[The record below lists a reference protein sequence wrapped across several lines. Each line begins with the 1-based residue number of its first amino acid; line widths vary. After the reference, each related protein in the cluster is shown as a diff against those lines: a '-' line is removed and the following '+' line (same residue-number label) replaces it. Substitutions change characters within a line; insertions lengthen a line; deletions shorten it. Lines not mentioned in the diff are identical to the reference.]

1 MQHFHIIIF
10 LGFNETYDNLS
21 YKTLS
26 IMYWVN
32 HRINNGRFKPK
43 WIFKVDDDNLVDIY
57 NLENYL
63 KSLENNHNH
72 NNNII
77 ENPKRIYCYVRDD
90 ATPIRPGHNFV
101 DAFEKWAVDR
111 ETWSQPLYPKCCYG
125 PAYILTPDSVLG
137 IVDAY
142 EKSLVT
148 FSKFEDI
155 YITGKQVRINS
166 H

>member
-1 MQHFHIIIF
+1 MQHFHTIIF

-63 KSLENNHNH
+63 KSLENNHND
-72 NNNII
+72 II
-77 ENPKRIYCYVRDD
+77 LENPKRIYCYVRDD
-90 ATPIRPGHNFV
+90 ATPIRHSGPENLKILQKKTPSEINPFHGNFMENI
-101 DAFEKWAVDR
+101 FLNHE
-111 ETWSQPLYPKCCYG
+111 
-125 PAYILTPDSVLG
+125 
-137 IVDAY
+137 IV
-142 EKSLVT
+142 
-148 FSKFEDI
+148 
-155 YITGKQVRINS
+155 
-166 H
+166 